1 MDESSLP
8 NSVWAA
14 TAPLPI
20 ETYPLEDNISTE
32 VVIIG
37 GGYTGLSTAL
47 HLVPDICPVVLE
59 ANDIGYGA
67 SGRNNGLVIPTLSKA
82 DPEEIIRTFGQ

>member
-1 MDESSLP
+1 M
-8 NSVWAA
+8 WAA

-20 ETYPLEDNISTE
+20 ETYPLEEDISTE

-47 HLVPDICPVVLE
+47 HIGPDICPVVLE
-59 ANDIGYGA
+59 SNDIG
-67 SGRNNGLVIPTLSKA
+67 
-82 DPEEIIRTFGQ
+82 

>member
-1 MDESSLP
+1 MIDKSSLP
-8 NSVWAA
+8 DSVWAA

-20 ETYPLEDNISTE
+20 ETYPLEEDISTE

-47 HLVPDICPVVLE
+47 HLGPDICPVVLE
-59 ANDIGYGA
+59 SNDIGYGA
-67 SGRNNGLVIPTLSKA
+67 SGRNLSL
-82 DPEEIIRTFGQ
+82 IHI